1 MVRQHPAGS
10 ALAIFGIGFGLGLVA
25 TALMMPSHPRRRRFE
40 RMTRDWLPRES
51 IESLGERVSRLLPE
65 SWSRYMD

>member
-1 MVRQHPAGS
+1 
-10 ALAIFGIGFGLGLVA
+10 
-25 TALMMPSHPRRRRFE
+25 
-40 RMTRDWLPRES
+40 MTRDWLPRES